1 MLVKL
6 KEFIYCGSN
15 VRAECYQA
23 WTNSH
28 PVHSSISRKCNVTL
42 FFAQNEGVTML
53 MQKWY
58 SASIDIRPFKFS
70 QTERQTDKIHKI
82 HNCNRHKV
90 VIELCLMNYNYPFST
105 ITCNFK
111 HILVTISSY
120 LKVKFHQFVPGN
132 SQSGYMYVSE
142 KRFHNDKSS
151 YILNKEIKLR

>member
-1 MLVKL
+1 MVAQL

-23 WTNSH
+23 RTNSH
-28 PVHSSISRKCNVTL
+28 PVPGSISRKCNVAL
-42 FFAQNEGVTML
+42 FFAQNEGVTMQ

-58 SASIDIRPFKFS
+58 SASIDIRPVKFS
-70 QTERQTDKIHKI
+70 QTERQTKYTGLTTVTQ
-82 HNCNRHKV
+82 V
-90 VIELCLMNYNYPFST
+90 VIELCSMNYNYPFST

-132 SQSGYMYVSE
+132 SQSGYVSE
-142 KRFHNDKSS
+142 KRLHNDKSS
-151 YILNKEIKLR
+151 YILDKEIKLR

>member
-23 WTNSH
+23 RTNSH
-28 PVHSSISRKCNVTL
+28 PVPSSIYRKCNVTL
-42 FFAQNEGVTML
+42 FFAQNEGVTMQI
-53 MQKWY
+53 QKWY
-58 SASIDIRPFKFS
+58 LVSIDIRPFKFS
-70 QTERQTDKIHKI
+70 QLERQTDKIHKI

-90 VIELCLMNYNYPFST
+90 VIELCSMNYNYPFFT

-120 LKVKFHQFVPGN
+120 LKVKFHQFVPGLPILP
-132 SQSGYMYVSE
+132 QSIGVHVRLRE
-142 KRFHNDKSS
+142 KIS
-151 YILNKEIKLR
+151 

>member
-1 MLVKL
+1 MLAQL

-23 WTNSH
+23 RANSH
-28 PVHSSISRKCNVTL
+28 PVPSSISRKCNVAL
-42 FFAQNEGVTML
+42 FFAQNEGVTMQ

-58 SASIDIRPFKFS
+58 SASIDIRPVKFS
-70 QTERQTDKIHKI
+70 QTERQTKYTGLTTVTQ
-82 HNCNRHKV
+82 V
-90 VIELCLMNYNYPFST
+90 VIELCSMNYNYPFST

-111 HILVTISSY
+111 HILVTIFSY

-151 YILNKEIKLR
+151 FILNKEIKLR